1 MKFLVI
7 FKWSVP
13 QVTVSGDKVYG
24 GNYTTSLSVT
34 GLTVGKTYLFFI
46 SQYYAG
52 TEACTIEIT
61 TGLTVISLYQGTHN
75 EAVSGS
81 PGFVIGTATAT
92 TATFS
97 FGQHNGGITM
107 YWGVFG

>member
-1 MKFLVI
+1 M
-7 FKWSVP
+7 
-13 QVTVSGDKVYG
+13 
-24 GNYTTSLSVT
+24 SVT

-61 TGLTVISLYQGTHN
+61 SWLTVISLYQGTHN